1 MGLPARHPDNVVSL
15 TEPDVL
21 SFHFVLQDCVN
32 TAVLNFATLRVFD
45 VQGPNETLKK
55 SFRIQSKNCKW
66 VWPKIPCLVDD
77 LDGLWEL
84 SVERGVLEKGPLVDV
99 PEWTVFQRI
108 LAVVNCHRTL
118 LWDACQVQKVCNHPK
133 N

>member
-21 SFHFVLQDCVN
+21 SFHFVLQDSVN

-55 SFRIQSKNCKW
+55 LRHLEFNQRTVSGC
-66 VWPKIPCLVDD
+66 
-77 LDGLWEL
+77 GLRFLTW
-84 SVERGVLEKGPLVDV
+84 
-99 PEWTVFQRI
+99 
-108 LAVVNCHRTL
+108 
-118 LWDACQVQKVCNHPK
+118 
-133 N
+133 

>member
-21 SFHFVLQDCVN
+21 SFHFVLQDSVN

-55 SFRIQSKNCKW
+55 VTSFRIQSQNFKC
-66 VWPKIPCLVDD
+66 V
-77 LDGLWEL
+77 
-84 SVERGVLEKGPLVDV
+84 
-99 PEWTVFQRI
+99 
-108 LAVVNCHRTL
+108 A
-118 LWDACQVQKVCNHPK
+118 
-133 N
+133 